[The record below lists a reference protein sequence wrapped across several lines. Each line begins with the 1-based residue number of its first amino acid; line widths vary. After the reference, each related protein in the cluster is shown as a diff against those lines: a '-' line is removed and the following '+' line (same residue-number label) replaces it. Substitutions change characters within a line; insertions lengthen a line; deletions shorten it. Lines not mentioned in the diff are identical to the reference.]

1 MLKHIIMTICLFLF
15 ASTALAASPMSAVQA
30 AVDQVLSIL
39 REPGNAE
46 QEGIDTKYERIKQVV
61 DEAFDYEVLSRVT
74 LGRGWRQLD
83 DSQQEQFI
91 SLYSELIERTYRN
104 YIVDYSDED
113 VVYVKETML
122 TEPGARVPR
131 AEVETRVMARQGP
144 VQVLYRL
151 HEENGR
157 WRVYDIHGEGIS
169 LSQNFRTQFEEI
181 LQRSGV
187 EELLESL
194 RNKVVSLRDGVGEAK
209 EVGDR

>member
-1 MLKHIIMTICLFLF
+1 MLKYIIMTICLLFF
-15 ASTALAASPMSAVQA
+15 ASTALAASPMSAVQG

-39 REPGNAE
+39 REPANAE

-61 DEAFDYEVLSRVT
+61 DDAFDYEVLSRVT

-83 DSQQEQFI
+83 DSQKEQFI

-113 VVYVKETML
+113 VVYVRETLL
-122 TEPGARVPR
+122 TEPGARVHR

-151 HEENGR
+151 HEDNGR
-157 WRVYDIHGEGIS
+157 WLVYDIHGEGIS

-181 LQRSGV
+181 LHRSGV
-187 EELLESL
+187 EGLLESL
-194 RNKVVSLRDGVGEAK
+194 RGKVASLRDGV
-209 EVGDR
+209 EVAN

>member
-1 MLKHIIMTICLFLF
+1 MLKHIIMTICLLFF
-15 ASTALAASPMSAVQA
+15 ASTALAASPMSAVQG

-61 DEAFDYEVLSRVT
+61 DDAFDYEVLSRVT

-83 DSQQEQFI
+83 DSQKEQFI

-113 VVYVKETML
+113 VVYVRETLL
-122 TEPGARVPR
+122 TEPGARVHR

-151 HEENGR
+151 HEDNGR
-157 WRVYDIHGEGIS
+157 WLVYDIHGEGIS

-181 LQRSGV
+181 LHRSGV
-187 EELLESL
+187 DGLLESL
-194 RNKVVSLRDGVGEAK
+194 RGKVASLRDGV
-209 EVGDR
+209 EVAN